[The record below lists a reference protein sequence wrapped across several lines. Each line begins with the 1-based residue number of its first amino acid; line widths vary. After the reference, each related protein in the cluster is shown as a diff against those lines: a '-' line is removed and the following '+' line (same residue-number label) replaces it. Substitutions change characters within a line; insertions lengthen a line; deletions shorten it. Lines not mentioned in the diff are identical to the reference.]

1 MDWNCVVSREMLL
14 EDFPAVE
21 QIVEKYGQAI
31 IVSGASD
38 KYLLMRFNPD
48 IEPKR
53 EKKSAPD
60 LEQLLRS
67 MGKGVFV
74 KYFEC
79 FRDDQDPFVFMAEEQ
94 FTANSVRSRMSRAR
108 TIFSNGW
115 EYDALRNI
123 AHSENV
129 SPELRWR
136 AKKLLAEHSE
146 NV

>member
-1 MDWNCVVSREMLL
+1 MDWNCVVSLDTLL
-14 EDFPAVE
+14 RDFPAVE
-21 QIVEKYGQAI
+21 QIVEDHGQAI

-38 KYLLMRFNPD
+38 KYLLTRFNPD
-48 IEPKR
+48 TAPKR
-53 EKKSAPD
+53 EKTAPD

-67 MGKGVFV
+67 MGKGIFV

-79 FRDDQDPFVFMAEEQ
+79 FQDGQDPFVFMAEEH
-94 FTANSVRSRMSRAR
+94 FSVNSVRSRMSRAR
-108 TIFSNGW
+108 TIFNNGW

-146 NV
+146 EV